1 MLDAM
6 GSGIFRLDDADYI
19 RTHALRPHRARHAV
33 IGYKCPGMRIYTYV
47 ILYRYSFILYI
58 LYIQFMKHDR
68 KSVFNDK
75 LFFRNTIWCDNV
87 LFYII
92 IYVICIRVCMSTHAG
107 AYSHD
112 FI

>member
-1 MLDAM
+1 ML
-6 GSGIFRLDDADYI
+6 GFGIFRLDDADYI

-33 IGYKCPGMRIYTYV
+33 IGYKCPGMRIYTY
-47 ILYRYSFILYI
+47 IILYI

-68 KSVFNDK
+68 KSVFITIN
-75 LFFRNTIWCDNV
+75 FFSETRYGVITSF
-87 LFYII
+87 FYII
-92 IYVICIRVCMSTHAG
+92 IYVICIRVCKSTG